1 MPRATGTRHP
11 WGDLP
16 VARWTHPPLT
26 TVRRPLL
33 DMAATA
39 ANTLL
44 RIIDGEH
51 VDNLRLELATQLIER
66 GSTAPPPDATGTA
79 PAGG

>member
-1 MPRATGTRHP
+1 
-11 WGDLP
+11 
-16 VARWTHPPLT
+16 
-26 TVRRPLL
+26 
-33 DMAATA
+33 MAATA

-79 PAGG
+79 PPGG